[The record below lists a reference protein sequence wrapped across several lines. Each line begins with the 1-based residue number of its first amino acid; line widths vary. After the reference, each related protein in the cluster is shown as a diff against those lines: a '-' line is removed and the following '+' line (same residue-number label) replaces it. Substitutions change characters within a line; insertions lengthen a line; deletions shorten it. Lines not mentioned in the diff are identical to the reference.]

1 MTKYLFLPFLFFTVV
16 SCVNYSYSP
25 DVVSRSDAQRTQYV
39 VLGTIVDINSVTI
52 EGDREIGAYA
62 GAFIGGAAGK
72 NITDSELESDVAAIL
87 GGLVGSA
94 VGSKIGSNITSKDGV
109 ELIIETDA
117 GRLLSIIQEKN
128 QSYSYSV
135 NQRVKIIKGNGKS
148 RVVPFG

>member
-1 MTKYLFLPFLFFTVV
+1 MNKYALLLLMIFTIT

-25 DVVSRSDAQRTQYV
+25 DVVSRADAQKQQYV

-94 VGSKIGSNITSKDGV
+94 VGSKIGSNITRKDGI

-128 QSYSYSV
+128 KSYSYSI
-135 NQRVKIIKGNGKS
+135 NQRVKIIKRDGKS

>member
-72 NITDSELESDVAAIL
+72 NILILNWNLMLQQYLEVL
-87 GGLVGSA
+87 LVLPL
-94 VGSKIGSNITSKDGV
+94 VLKLDQI
-109 ELIIETDA
+109 
-117 GRLLSIIQEKN
+117 
-128 QSYSYSV
+128 
-135 NQRVKIIKGNGKS
+135 
-148 RVVPFG
+148 